1 MIKHKIGI
9 SENRQAA
16 AWHALSE
23 DAIFRELRAKAEGL
37 DAEEVLARRR
47 EYGRNV
53 LPAKKPPTAVAV
65 FLRQFLSPLIY
76 ILLAA
81 GLISILIGETIDAA
95 FIFAVILLNAS
106 IGTLQEWK
114 AEKSAA
120 ALQSLIKIQ
129 AKVKRGGREALVAAE
144 ELVPGD
150 IVILESGNKVPAD
163 LRLFE
168 SKSLLVDESLLTGES
183 TAVEKNTGI
192 LGEKTPIPERVNMVF
207 AGSTVISGRGI
218 ALVVAT
224 GLSTEV
230 GQIAET
236 VSAADTAKPPLLI
249 RIEKFARQI
258 SFIILGACVLLAVLT
273 FLRGFTF
280 TEIFFMAVALAVS
293 AIPEGLPVALTVALS
308 IAASRMAKRHVIV
321 RKLAAVE
328 SLGSCTIIASD
339 KTGTLTVNQ
348 QTVKTIYLPSGESLS
363 VSGEGYAGEGEVLFG
378 KPGTPLSD
386 SLRSRLKN
394 LARAAI
400 LCNEGSLNR
409 ENGDW
414 VYHGDAMDVALLA
427 LGYKLGLDPVAIRKE
442 TVFVGEIPFESERKY
457 AAAFYRQA
465 DHIAV
470 AVKGAGEAVFR
481 FSKTMETKDEPVTLE
496 LKTIEQEALR
506 LAQNGYRVL
515 AVASGVLTMPDE
527 KQHWEEADLP
537 PLTLLGLVGFIDPL
551 RPEAKDAVKE
561 CRQAGVE
568 VAMVTGDHPAT
579 ALAIAREL
587 GIARSEEE
595 VVSGSDLEVIR
606 LAGSEAF
613 ADKVAASRVFARVS
627 PLQKF
632 QIVESLVSSG
642 QFVAVTGDGVNDAPA
657 LRKAN
662 IGVAMGSGTD
672 VAKET
677 AAMIVT
683 DDNFASIVA
692 GIREG
697 RYAYDNV
704 RKVTYL
710 LISTGAAEI
719 ILFALAVLS
728 GLPLPLFAVQL
739 LWLNLVTNGIQD
751 VALAFEGGEPGAMAR
766 PPRRPREGIFNP
778 LMIQQTMVS
787 GLTIGLVTFGAWSW
801 LLKSGLDE
809 FAARNKILLLMVL
822 FENLH
827 VFNCRSETESAFR
840 VPLRRNVVLVFGVLA
855 AQGLH
860 LLSMQVPFMQAVLRT
875 SPVSLKEWLIF
886 LGAALP
892 VLVAMEIFKISR
904 KSSTRTRPNP

>member
-16 AWHALSE
+16 AWHGLSE
-23 DAIFRELRAKAEGL
+23 DAIFRELRVKSEGL

-47 EYGRNV
+47 EFGRNV
-53 LPAKKPPTAVAV
+53 LPAKKPPTAAAV
-65 FLRQFLSPLIY
+65 FLHQFLSPLIY

-81 GLISILIGETIDAA
+81 SLLSILIGEIMDAA

-106 IGTLQEWK
+106 IGTFQEWK

-183 TAVEKNTGI
+183 TAIEKNTGI
-192 LGEKTPIPERVNMVF
+192 LGEKTPIPERVNMAF

-218 ALVVAT
+218 GLVVAT

-230 GQIAET
+230 GQIAEAIST
-236 VSAADTAKPPLLI
+236 ADTGKPPLLI

-258 SFIILGACVLLAVLT
+258 SFIILGACVLLAGLT
-273 FLRGFTF
+273 FLRRFTF

-348 QTVKTIYLPSGESLS
+348 QTVKTIYLPSGESLI

-386 SLRSRLKN
+386 SLRSRLEN

-400 LCNEGSLNR
+400 LCNEGSLGR

-427 LGYKLGLDPVAIRKE
+427 LGYKLGLDPMAIRKE
-442 TVFVGEIPFESERKY
+442 TEFVGEIPFESEHKY

-470 AVKGAGEAVFR
+470 AVKGAVEAVLR
-481 FSKTMETKDEPVTLE
+481 FSKTMEMKNEPVALE
-496 LKTIEQEALR
+496 LKTIEQEALQ

-515 AVASGVLTMPDE
+515 AVASGILTMPDE
-527 KQHWEEADLP
+527 KQPWEEAQLP
-537 PLTLLGLVGFIDPL
+537 PLNLLGLVGFIDPL

-595 VVSGSDLEVIR
+595 VVSGSDLEVLT
-606 LAGSEAF
+606 LAGSEGF
-613 ADKVAASRVFARVS
+613 AEKVAASRVFARVS

-632 QIVESLVSSG
+632 QIVETLVSSG

-766 PPRRPREGIFNP
+766 PPRRPKEGIFNP

-787 GLTIGLVTFGAWSW
+787 GLTIGLVAFGVWSW

-827 VFNCRSETESAFR
+827 VFNCRSENESAFR
-840 VPLRRNVVLVFGVLA
+840 VPLRRNLVLVFGVLA

-892 VLVAMEIFKISR
+892 VLAAMEIFKISR
-904 KSSTRTRPNP
+904 RSSTRTRPNT